1 MKKFAMTNPL
11 QKQPYRRTTL
21 AAAILA
27 LLALTGCAS
36 VNFDQ
41 AVSSANQTAGNFTG
55 GKLELSRS
63 ATQQQAR
70 TQLSQQ
76 LLAQP
81 LGQNEAVQLALANS
95 PAVQALLA
103 QSWQTMSEAKQ
114 AGQIANPIFSFE
126 RVRIGDTLDIGRMLS
141 FGLLDLLT
149 LPQRQRI
156 ASGQIASAQI
166 ALAGSVVEHVT
177 QVRQVW
183 VQAVAAQQKVQYA
196 QQVHTAAEAGAELAQ
211 RMQQVGNF
219 TRLQRMRQQ
228 AFYAD
233 TAMALASSQHSAT
246 AAREGLIR
254 ILGLSDAQ
262 AAQLQLPGR
271 LPDVPQQ
278 LPSAVQLSEAAKSQR
293 LDVQLARAQLESV
306 GHAQGLNLLT
316 SLVDV
321 ELAGIRNTEFENEHG
336 KGHKSTGRGF
346 EIAIKLPIFDWGSAR
361 RDAMNA
367 QSLAAAS
374 SYESTVRSAASHL
387 RESYSALR
395 TAHGMARHYQSEVV
409 PLRKAMQEENVLRY
423 NGMLIG
429 VFELLAGTREQIQ
442 SVSAAIAA
450 SEQFWLA
457 DAAMAASLI
466 GKPVGGAAMAAAP
479 KAGGGE
485 AAPH

>member
-1 MKKFAMTNPL
+1 MKKHL
-11 QKQPYRRTTL
+11 LHRTAL
-21 AAAILA
+21 AAAVLA
-27 LLALTGCAS
+27 LSGCAS
-36 VNFDQ
+36 VDFDQ
-41 AVSSANQTAGNFTG
+41 AVGSANQTAGTFTG

-63 ATQQQAR
+63 AAQQQAQ

-95 PAVQALLA
+95 PAVQAMLA

-114 AGQIANPIFSFE
+114 AGQVANPVFAFE
-126 RVRIGDTLDIGRMLS
+126 RVRIGDTLDMGRMLS

-156 ASGQIASAQI
+156 ASGQVASAQI

-177 QVRQVW
+177 QVRQAW

-196 QQVHTAAEAGAELAQ
+196 EQVHTAAEAGAELAR

-233 TAMALASSQHSAT
+233 SAMALAASQHSAT
-246 AAREGLIR
+246 AAREGLVR

-262 AAQLQLPGR
+262 AAQLQLPTR

-278 LPSAVQLSEAAKSQR
+278 LPSPIELSETAKNQR
-293 LDVQLARAQLESV
+293 LDVQLARAQLESA

-321 ELAGIRNTEFENEHG
+321 ELAGIRNTEFENEDG
-336 KGHKSTGRGF
+336 KGHKSTGRGLQRP
-346 EIAIKLPIFDWGSAR
+346 IARPD
-361 RDAMNA
+361 D
-367 QSLAAAS
+367 
-374 SYESTVRSAASHL
+374 
-387 RESYSALR
+387 
-395 TAHGMARHYQSEVV
+395 
-409 PLRKAMQEENVLRY
+409 
-423 NGMLIG
+423 
-429 VFELLAGTREQIQ
+429 
-442 SVSAAIAA
+442 
-450 SEQFWLA
+450 
-457 DAAMAASLI
+457 
-466 GKPVGGAAMAAAP
+466 
-479 KAGGGE
+479 
-485 AAPH
+485 